1 METLEEVILLL
12 VVLFGIT
19 YCSIAGGFL
28 FYKAAQGIG
37 HVLGF

>member
-1 METLEEVILLL
+1 MLLL